1 MNQTVHD
8 ELITIRDLQISIQSE
23 GSYFEVVKGVSLS
36 IRANEIVCL
45 VGESGC
51 GKSITA
57 LSVMGLL
64 PSDVARVT
72 GGEILYR
79 GQNLLGLNSRDMRRL
94 RSDEISMIFQD
105 PITSLDPMFTI
116 GSLLKEVIRSHRQVS
131 RSEAEKLAVRALE
144 EAQLPDASNRL
155 KSYPHELSGGMRQ
168 RVMIAL
174 ATALNPS
181 VLIADEPTTA
191 LDVTVQAQI
200 LESLRMRQRESK
212 MGMLLIT
219 HDLAVVAAVADRVA
233 VMYSGEIVEEARVN
247 DLFGSPRRWLGLGLA
262 ALAVPAAAQA
272 LGSGERYFERVAT
285 FPVFENTSIDTDTVA
300 EIVAAARDGT
310 LLVYTDGENGAIG
323 LVDITD
329 PAAPTP
335 AGNVPVGGE
344 PTSVAVLGDY
354 ALTAVNTSA
363 SFTAPSG
370 ELAIIDLNA
379 RRIVRTLALPGQ
391 PDAAASP
398 RGHRAAWQ
406 SVRCHRS
413 SPDRPPA
420 RLRHRLRADRRTDR
434 AATGSGR
441 QAAGGWRES
450 RSRGKRRR
458 LYQGRRG
465 RAGGVGTDQLSPAQT
480 E

>member
-64 PSDVARVT
+64 PPDVARVT

-131 RSEAEKLAVRALE
+131 RSEAEKLAVCALE

-200 LESLRMRQRESK
+200 LESLRMRQRELK

-233 VMYSGEIVEEARVN
+233 VMYSGEIVEEAPVN
-247 DLFGSPRRWLGLGLA
+247 DLFDNPKHPYTQGLLDAIPDITARRGFLHAIPGRVPPPQVSPPGCEFAPRCG
-262 ALAVPAAAQA
+262 
-272 LGSGERYFERVAT
+272 Y
-285 FPVFENTSIDTDTVA
+285 SIDPCWEQRPA
-300 EIVAAARDGT
+300 
-310 LLVYTDGENGAIG
+310 LL
-323 LVDITD
+323 
-329 PAAPTP
+329 
-335 AGNVPVGGE
+335 
-344 PTSVAVLGDY
+344 PTSVGKLRCINPQPF
-354 ALTAVNTSA
+354 LT
-363 SFTAPSG
+363 
-370 ELAIIDLNA
+370 
-379 RRIVRTLALPGQ
+379 
-391 PDAAASP
+391 
-398 RGHRAAWQ
+398 
-406 SVRCHRS
+406 
-413 SPDRPPA
+413 
-420 RLRHRLRADRRTDR
+420 
-434 AATGSGR
+434 
-441 QAAGGWRES
+441 
-450 RSRGKRRR
+450 
-458 LYQGRRG
+458 
-465 RAGGVGTDQLSPAQT
+465 
-480 E
+480 

>member
-200 LESLRMRQRESK
+200 LESLRMRQRELK

-247 DLFGSPRRWLGLGLA
+247 DLFENPKHPYTQGLL
-262 ALAVPAAAQA
+262 
-272 LGSGERYFERVAT
+272 
-285 FPVFENTSIDTDTVA
+285 
-300 EIVAAARDGT
+300 
-310 LLVYTDGENGAIG
+310 GAIP
-323 LVDITD
+323 DITSRRGFLHAI
-329 PAAPTP
+329 PGRVPPPQVAPP
-335 AGNVPVGGE
+335 GCEFAPRCGYSISSCWEQRPPLL
-344 PTSVAVLGDY
+344 PTSVGKLRCINPQPF
-354 ALTAVNTSA
+354 LT
-363 SFTAPSG
+363 
-370 ELAIIDLNA
+370 
-379 RRIVRTLALPGQ
+379 
-391 PDAAASP
+391 
-398 RGHRAAWQ
+398 
-406 SVRCHRS
+406 
-413 SPDRPPA
+413 
-420 RLRHRLRADRRTDR
+420 
-434 AATGSGR
+434 
-441 QAAGGWRES
+441 
-450 RSRGKRRR
+450 
-458 LYQGRRG
+458 
-465 RAGGVGTDQLSPAQT
+465 
-480 E
+480 

>member
-247 DLFGSPRRWLGLGLA
+247 DLF
-262 ALAVPAAAQA
+262 
-272 LGSGERYFERVAT
+272 
-285 FPVFENTSIDTDTVA
+285 ENPKHPYPQGV
-300 EIVAAARDGT
+300 
-310 LLVYTDGENGAIG
+310 LCAIA
-323 LVDITD
+323 DITARRGFLHAIPGRVPPPQVAPPGCEFAPRCGYSISSCWEQR
-329 PAAPTP
+329 PALL
-335 AGNVPVGGE
+335 
-344 PTSVAVLGDY
+344 PTSVGKLRCINPQPF
-354 ALTAVNTSA
+354 LT
-363 SFTAPSG
+363 
-370 ELAIIDLNA
+370 
-379 RRIVRTLALPGQ
+379 
-391 PDAAASP
+391 
-398 RGHRAAWQ
+398 
-406 SVRCHRS
+406 
-413 SPDRPPA
+413 
-420 RLRHRLRADRRTDR
+420 
-434 AATGSGR
+434 
-441 QAAGGWRES
+441 
-450 RSRGKRRR
+450 
-458 LYQGRRG
+458 
-465 RAGGVGTDQLSPAQT
+465 
-480 E
+480 

>member
-1 MNQTVHD
+1 TV
-8 ELITIRDLQISIQSE
+8 L
-23 GSYFEVVKGVSLS
+23 
-36 IRANEIVCL
+36 
-45 VGESGC
+45 
-51 GKSITA
+51 
-57 LSVMGLL
+57 GLL

-247 DLFGSPRRWLGLGLA
+247 DLFENPKHPYTQGLL
-262 ALAVPAAAQA
+262 
-272 LGSGERYFERVAT
+272 
-285 FPVFENTSIDTDTVA
+285 
-300 EIVAAARDGT
+300 
-310 LLVYTDGENGAIG
+310 GAIP
-323 LVDITD
+323 DITARRGFLHAIPGRVPPPQVAPPGCEFAPRCGYSISSCWEQR
-329 PAAPTP
+329 PALL
-335 AGNVPVGGE
+335 
-344 PTSVAVLGDY
+344 PTSVGKLRCINPQPF
-354 ALTAVNTSA
+354 LT
-363 SFTAPSG
+363 
-370 ELAIIDLNA
+370 
-379 RRIVRTLALPGQ
+379 
-391 PDAAASP
+391 
-398 RGHRAAWQ
+398 
-406 SVRCHRS
+406 
-413 SPDRPPA
+413 
-420 RLRHRLRADRRTDR
+420 
-434 AATGSGR
+434 
-441 QAAGGWRES
+441 
-450 RSRGKRRR
+450 
-458 LYQGRRG
+458 
-465 RAGGVGTDQLSPAQT
+465 
-480 E
+480 